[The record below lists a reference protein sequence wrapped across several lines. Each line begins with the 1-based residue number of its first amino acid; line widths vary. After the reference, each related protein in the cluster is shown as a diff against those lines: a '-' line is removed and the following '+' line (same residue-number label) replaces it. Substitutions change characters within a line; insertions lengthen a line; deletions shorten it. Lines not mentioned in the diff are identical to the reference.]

1 MHPWVAIL
9 GLLFLLDGVTSYH
22 RVTGVV
28 GQSVTLPCYYNGEV
42 TSMCWGRGS
51 CPWLNCGTNIIWTD
65 GYRVTYRRD
74 GRYQLNGNI
83 RGRDVSLTINNA
95 AASDSGLY
103 CCRIEVRGWFN
114 DIKTTLELRINP
126 APPATTTTTTTATT
140 TTTTTT
146 TPTTTTTTPRTTPT
160 TRRTTTT
167 TTPRTSTTRR
177 TTTTTTPRTTP
188 TTRRTTT
195 TTTPRRT
202 NRRKRTTTTTPRT
215 ATTTRRTTTTTT
227 PRTTTTTTTIPR
239 TTTTTRKTTITTTP
253 KTTTTITTIT
263 TTTPKTTITT
273 TPTTTTTTISTTMVT
288 TAPTTT
294 TTTVPTTI
302 NTTTPTM
309 TVTTA
314 PVTARSSTSALPMP
328 APTKD
333 LQPASLSSPTQTA
346 ESQPTTLYETN
357 ITSSP
362 WHSCS
367 TDANGTV
374 TQFPDPH
381 WHNNQTVAVLA
392 QETWMSTNKEVYIGI
407 SVTILALLVMFVVFL
422 VRRRYFC
429 LGSKAEL
436 LRMIPLKDT
445 RIGALKNAAL
455 KPIQAEDNVYIIDD
469 NH

>member
-9 GLLFLLDGVTSYH
+9 GLLLLPDGVTSYH
-22 RVTGVV
+22 RVTGVA

-51 CPWLNCGTNIIWTD
+51 CPWFDCGTNIIWTD

-95 AASDSGLY
+95 ATSDSGLY

-126 APPATTTTTTTATT
+126 APPTMTTTTTTATT

-167 TTPRTSTTRR
+167 TTPRT
-177 TTTTTTPRTTP
+177 
-188 TTRRTTT
+188 
-195 TTTPRRT
+195 
-202 NRRKRTTTTTPRT
+202 
-215 ATTTRRTTTTTT
+215 TTTR
-227 PRTTTTTTTIPR
+227 
-239 TTTTTRKTTITTTP
+239 
-253 KTTTTITTIT
+253 
-263 TTTPKTTITT
+263 KTTITT
-273 TPTTTTTTISTTMVT
+273 TPTTTTTITTTTTTTPKTTPTTTPTTTTTTTPTTMVT

-294 TTTVPTTI
+294 TTAGPTTI

-314 PVTARSSTSALPMP
+314 PVTARSSTSSLPMP

-333 LQPASLSSPTQTA
+333 LQPASLSAPTQTA
-346 ESQPTTLYETN
+346 ESQPTTLYERN

-367 TDANGTV
+367 TDGNGTV
-374 TQFPDPH
+374 TQSPDPH
-381 WHNNQTVAVLA
+381 WHNNQTIAALA
-392 QETWMSTNKEVYIGI
+392 QETWMSTNKGVYIGI
-407 SVTILALLVMFVVFL
+407 SVTILALLVMFVVFWI
-422 VRRRYFC
+422 RRRYFC

-436 LRMIPLKDT
+436 LRMIPLKDSH
-445 RIGALKNAAL
+445 IGALKNAAM
-455 KPIQAEDNVYIIDD
+455 KPVRAEDNIYVMDEAL
-469 NH
+469 

>member
-9 GLLFLLDGVTSYH
+9 GLLLLPDGVTSYH
-22 RVTGVV
+22 RVTGVA

-51 CPWLNCGTNIIWTD
+51 CPWFDCGTNIIWTD

-95 AASDSGLY
+95 ATSDSGLY

-146 TPTTTTTTPRTTPT
+146 TPTTTTTTPRTT
-160 TRRTTTT
+160 
-167 TTPRTSTTRR
+167 
-177 TTTTTTPRTTP
+177 
-188 TTRRTTT
+188 
-195 TTTPRRT
+195 
-202 NRRKRTTTTTPRT
+202 
-215 ATTTRRTTTTTT
+215 TTTRR
-227 PRTTTTTTTIPR
+227 
-239 TTTTTRKTTITTTP
+239 
-253 KTTTTITTIT
+253 
-263 TTTPKTTITT
+263 TTITT
-273 TPTTTTTTISTTMVT
+273 TPTTTTTITTTTTTTPKTTPTTTPTTTTTTTPTTMVT

-294 TTTVPTTI
+294 TTAVPTTI

-309 TVTTA
+309 TVTAA

-328 APTKD
+328 APTED
-333 LQPASLSSPTQTA
+333 LQPASLSAPTQTA
-346 ESQPTTLYETN
+346 ESQPTTLYERN

-367 TDANGTV
+367 TDGNGTV
-374 TQFPDPH
+374 TQSPDPH

-392 QETWMSTNKEVYIGI
+392 KETWMSTNKGVYIGI
-407 SVTILALLVMFVVFL
+407 LVTILALLVMFVVFL

-429 LGSKAEL
+429 QGSKAEL
-436 LRMIPLKDT
+436 LRVIPLKESH
-445 RIGALKNAAL
+445 IGALKNAAP
-455 KPIQAEDNVYIIDD
+455 KPIQEEDNVYITED
-469 NH
+469 

>member
-9 GLLFLLDGVTSYH
+9 GLLLLPDGVTSYH
-22 RVTGVV
+22 RVTGVA

-51 CPWLNCGTNIIWTD
+51 CPWFDCGTNIIWTD

-83 RGRDVSLTINNA
+83 PGRDVSLTINNA
-95 AASDSGLY
+95 AVSDSGLY

-126 APPATTTTTTTATT
+126 APPTTTTTTTTATT

-195 TTTPRRT
+195 TTTPR
-202 NRRKRTTTTTPRT
+202 T
-215 ATTTRRTTTTTT
+215 ATTR
-227 PRTTTTTTTIPR
+227 
-239 TTTTTRKTTITTTP
+239 
-253 KTTTTITTIT
+253 
-263 TTTPKTTITT
+263 KTTITT
-273 TPTTTTTTISTTMVT
+273 TPTTTTTITTTTTTTPKTTPTTTPTTTTTTTPTTMVT

-294 TTTVPTTI
+294 TTAVPTTI

-328 APTKD
+328 APTED
-333 LQPASLSSPTQTA
+333 LQPASLSAPTQTA
-346 ESQPTTLYETN
+346 ESQPTTLYERN

-367 TDANGTV
+367 TDGNGTV
-374 TQFPDPH
+374 TQSPDPH
-381 WHNNQTVAVLA
+381 WHNNQTVRIFLPILLA
-392 QETWMSTNKEVYIGI
+392 
-407 SVTILALLVMFVVFL
+407 
-422 VRRRYFC
+422 
-429 LGSKAEL
+429 
-436 LRMIPLKDT
+436 
-445 RIGALKNAAL
+445 
-455 KPIQAEDNVYIIDD
+455 
-469 NH
+469 

>member
-9 GLLFLLDGVTSYH
+9 GLLLLPDGVTSYH
-22 RVTGVV
+22 RVTGVA

-51 CPWLNCGTNIIWTD
+51 CPWFDCGTNIIWTD

-95 AASDSGLY
+95 ATSDSGLY

-146 TPTTTTTTPRTTPT
+146 TPTTTTTTPRTT
-160 TRRTTTT
+160 
-167 TTPRTSTTRR
+167 
-177 TTTTTTPRTTP
+177 
-188 TTRRTTT
+188 
-195 TTTPRRT
+195 
-202 NRRKRTTTTTPRT
+202 
-215 ATTTRRTTTTTT
+215 TTTRR
-227 PRTTTTTTTIPR
+227 
-239 TTTTTRKTTITTTP
+239 
-253 KTTTTITTIT
+253 
-263 TTTPKTTITT
+263 TTITT
-273 TPTTTTTTISTTMVT
+273 TPTTTTTITTTTTTTPKTTPTTTPTTTTTTTPTTMVT

-294 TTTVPTTI
+294 TTAVPTTI

-309 TVTTA
+309 TVTAA

-328 APTKD
+328 APTED
-333 LQPASLSSPTQTA
+333 LQPASLSAPTQTA
-346 ESQPTTLYETN
+346 ESQPTTLYERN

-367 TDANGTV
+367 TDGNGTV
-374 TQFPDPH
+374 TQSPDPH
-381 WHNNQTVAVLA
+381 WHNNQTPAALA
-392 QETWMSTNKEVYIGI
+392 QETWMSTNKGVYIGI
-407 SVTILALLVMFVVFL
+407 LVTILALLVMFVVFWI
-422 VRRRYFC
+422 RRRYFC
-429 LGSKAEL
+429 LGSKVEL
-436 LRMIPLKDT
+436 LRVIPLKDS

-469 NH
+469 YH

>member
-1 MHPWVAIL
+1 MEGLQDGSTQGPSDFLFYPLGCASERYWGLELLVMSVNSIMHPWVAIL

-22 RVTGVV
+22 RVTGVA

-95 AASDSGLY
+95 ATSDSGLY

-126 APPATTTTTTTATT
+126 
-140 TTTTTT
+140 
-146 TPTTTTTTPRTTPT
+146 
-160 TRRTTTT
+160 
-167 TTPRTSTTRR
+167 
-177 TTTTTTPRTTP
+177 
-188 TTRRTTT
+188 
-195 TTTPRRT
+195 
-202 NRRKRTTTTTPRT
+202 

-253 KTTTTITTIT
+253 TTTTTITTIT

-273 TPTTTTTTISTTMVT
+273 TPTTTTTTTPTTMVT

-294 TTTVPTTI
+294 TTAVPTTI

-314 PVTARSSTSALPMP
+314 PVTARSSTSALPIP

-346 ESQPTTLYETN
+346 ESQPTTLYERN

-367 TDANGTV
+367 ADANGTV

-381 WHNNQTVAVLA
+381 WHNNQTQAKTASCNPVFHLTAFPATSKIAALA
-392 QETWMSTNKEVYIGI
+392 QETWMSTNKGVYIGI
-407 SVTILALLVMFVVFL
+407 SVTILALLVMFVVFWI
-422 VRRRYFC
+422 RRRYFC
-429 LGSKAEL
+429 LGSKVEL
-436 LRMIPLKDT
+436 LRVIPLKDS

-455 KPIQAEDNVYIIDD
+455 KPIQAEDNVCIIDD
-469 NH
+469 YH

>member
-9 GLLFLLDGVTSYH
+9 GLLLLPDGVTSYH
-22 RVTGVV
+22 RVTGVA

-51 CPWLNCGTNIIWTD
+51 CPWFDCGTNIIWTD

-95 AASDSGLY
+95 ATSDSGLY

-126 APPATTTTTTTATT
+126 APPTMTTTTTTATT

-167 TTPRTSTTRR
+167 TTPRT
-177 TTTTTTPRTTP
+177 
-188 TTRRTTT
+188 
-195 TTTPRRT
+195 
-202 NRRKRTTTTTPRT
+202 
-215 ATTTRRTTTTTT
+215 TTTR
-227 PRTTTTTTTIPR
+227 
-239 TTTTTRKTTITTTP
+239 
-253 KTTTTITTIT
+253 
-263 TTTPKTTITT
+263 KTTITT
-273 TPTTTTTTISTTMVT
+273 TPTTTTTITTTTTTTPKTTPTTTPTTTTTTTPTTMVT

-294 TTTVPTTI
+294 TTAGPTTI

-314 PVTARSSTSALPMP
+314 PVTARSSTSSLPMP

-333 LQPASLSSPTQTA
+333 LQPASLSAPTQTA
-346 ESQPTTLYETN
+346 ESQPTTLYERN

-367 TDANGTV
+367 TDGNGTV
-374 TQFPDPH
+374 TQSPDPH
-381 WHNNQTVAVLA
+381 WHNNQTPAALA
-392 QETWMSTNKEVYIGI
+392 QETWMSTNKGVYIGI
-407 SVTILALLVMFVVFL
+407 SVTILALLVMFVVFWI
-422 VRRRYFC
+422 RRRYFC
-429 LGSKAEL
+429 LGSKVEL
-436 LRMIPLKDT
+436 LRVIPLKDS

-455 KPIQAEDNVYIIDD
+455 KPIQSEDNVYIIDD
-469 NH
+469 YH

>member
-9 GLLFLLDGVTSYH
+9 GLLLLPDGVTSYH
-22 RVTGVV
+22 RVTGVA

-51 CPWLNCGTNIIWTD
+51 CPWFDCGTNIIWTD

-95 AASDSGLY
+95 ATSDSGLY

-126 APPATTTTTTTATT
+126 APPTMTTTTTTATT

-167 TTPRTSTTRR
+167 TTPRT
-177 TTTTTTPRTTP
+177 
-188 TTRRTTT
+188 
-195 TTTPRRT
+195 
-202 NRRKRTTTTTPRT
+202 
-215 ATTTRRTTTTTT
+215 TTTR
-227 PRTTTTTTTIPR
+227 
-239 TTTTTRKTTITTTP
+239 
-253 KTTTTITTIT
+253 
-263 TTTPKTTITT
+263 KTTITT
-273 TPTTTTTTISTTMVT
+273 TPTTTTTITTTTTTTPKTTPTTTPTTTTTTTPTTMVT

-294 TTTVPTTI
+294 TTAGPTTI

-314 PVTARSSTSALPMP
+314 PVTARSSTSSLPMP

-333 LQPASLSSPTQTA
+333 LQPASLSAPTQTA
-346 ESQPTTLYETN
+346 ESQPTTLYERN

-367 TDANGTV
+367 TDGNGTV
-374 TQFPDPH
+374 TQSPDPH
-381 WHNNQTVAVLA
+381 WHNNQTIAALA
-392 QETWMSTNKEVYIGI
+392 QETWMSTNKGVYIGI
-407 SVTILALLVMFVVFL
+407 SVTILALLVMFVVFWI
-422 VRRRYFC
+422 RRRYFC
-429 LGSKAEL
+429 LGSKVEL

>member
-9 GLLFLLDGVTSYH
+9 GLLLLPDGVTSYH
-22 RVTGVV
+22 RVTGVA

-51 CPWLNCGTNIIWTD
+51 CPWFDCGTNIIWTD

-95 AASDSGLY
+95 ATSDSGLY

-126 APPATTTTTTTATT
+126 APPTMTTTTTTATT

-167 TTPRTSTTRR
+167 TTPRT
-177 TTTTTTPRTTP
+177 
-188 TTRRTTT
+188 
-195 TTTPRRT
+195 
-202 NRRKRTTTTTPRT
+202 
-215 ATTTRRTTTTTT
+215 TTTR
-227 PRTTTTTTTIPR
+227 
-239 TTTTTRKTTITTTP
+239 
-253 KTTTTITTIT
+253 
-263 TTTPKTTITT
+263 KTTITT
-273 TPTTTTTTISTTMVT
+273 TPTTTTTITTTTTTTPKTTPTTTPTTTTTTTPTTMVT

-294 TTTVPTTI
+294 TTAGPTTI

-314 PVTARSSTSALPMP
+314 PVTARSSTSSLPMP

-333 LQPASLSSPTQTA
+333 LQPASLSAPTQTA
-346 ESQPTTLYETN
+346 ESQPTTLYERN

-367 TDANGTV
+367 TDGNGTV
-374 TQFPDPH
+374 TQSPDPH
-381 WHNNQTVAVLA
+381 WHNNQTIAALA
-392 QETWMSTNKEVYIGI
+392 QETWMSTNKGVYIGI
-407 SVTILALLVMFVVFL
+407 SVTILALLVMFVVFWI
-422 VRRRYFC
+422 RRRYFC

>member
-9 GLLFLLDGVTSYH
+9 GLLLLPDGVTSYH
-22 RVTGVV
+22 RVTGVA

-51 CPWLNCGTNIIWTD
+51 CPWFDCGTNIIWTD

-95 AASDSGLY
+95 ATSDSGLY

-126 APPATTTTTTTATT
+126 APPTMTTTTTTATT

-167 TTPRTSTTRR
+167 TTPRT
-177 TTTTTTPRTTP
+177 
-188 TTRRTTT
+188 
-195 TTTPRRT
+195 
-202 NRRKRTTTTTPRT
+202 
-215 ATTTRRTTTTTT
+215 TTTR
-227 PRTTTTTTTIPR
+227 
-239 TTTTTRKTTITTTP
+239 
-253 KTTTTITTIT
+253 
-263 TTTPKTTITT
+263 KTTITT
-273 TPTTTTTTISTTMVT
+273 TPTTTTTITTTTTTTPKTTPTTTPTTTTTTTPTTMVT

-294 TTTVPTTI
+294 TTAGPTTI

-314 PVTARSSTSALPMP
+314 PVTARSSTSSLPMP

-346 ESQPTTLYETN
+346 ESQPTTLYERN

-362 WHSCS
+362 WHSCPA
-367 TDANGTV
+367 DANGTV
-374 TQFPDPH
+374 TQFTDPH
-381 WHNNQTVAVLA
+381 WHNNQTIAALA
-392 QETWMSTNKEVYIGI
+392 QETWMSTNKGVYIGI
-407 SVTILALLVMFVVFL
+407 SVTILALLVMFVVFWI
-422 VRRRYFC
+422 RRRYFC

-436 LRMIPLKDT
+436 LRMIPLKDSH
-445 RIGALKNAAL
+445 IGALKNAAM
-455 KPIQAEDNVYIIDD
+455 KPVRAEDNIYVMDEAL
-469 NH
+469 

>member
-9 GLLFLLDGVTSYH
+9 GLLLLPDGVTSYH
-22 RVTGVV
+22 RVTGVA

-51 CPWLNCGTNIIWTD
+51 CPWFDCGTNIIWTD

-95 AASDSGLY
+95 ATSDSGLY

-126 APPATTTTTTTATT
+126 APPTMTTTTTTATT

-167 TTPRTSTTRR
+167 TTPRT
-177 TTTTTTPRTTP
+177 
-188 TTRRTTT
+188 
-195 TTTPRRT
+195 
-202 NRRKRTTTTTPRT
+202 
-215 ATTTRRTTTTTT
+215 TTTR
-227 PRTTTTTTTIPR
+227 
-239 TTTTTRKTTITTTP
+239 
-253 KTTTTITTIT
+253 
-263 TTTPKTTITT
+263 KTTITT
-273 TPTTTTTTISTTMVT
+273 TPTTTTTITTTTTTTPKTTPTTTPTTTTTTTPTTMVT

-294 TTTVPTTI
+294 TTAGPTTI

-314 PVTARSSTSALPMP
+314 PVTARSSTSSLPMP

-333 LQPASLSSPTQTA
+333 LQPASLSAPTQTA
-346 ESQPTTLYETN
+346 ESQPTTLYERN

-367 TDANGTV
+367 TDGNGTV
-374 TQFPDPH
+374 TQSPDPH
-381 WHNNQTVAVLA
+381 WHNNQTPAALA
-392 QETWMSTNKEVYIGI
+392 QETWMSTNKGVYIGI
-407 SVTILALLVMFVVFL
+407 LVTILALLVMFVVFWI
-422 VRRRYFC
+422 RRRYFC
-429 LGSKAEL
+429 LGSKVEL
-436 LRMIPLKDT
+436 LRVIPLKDS

-455 KPIQAEDNVYIIDD
+455 KPIQSEDNVYIIDD
-469 NH
+469 YH